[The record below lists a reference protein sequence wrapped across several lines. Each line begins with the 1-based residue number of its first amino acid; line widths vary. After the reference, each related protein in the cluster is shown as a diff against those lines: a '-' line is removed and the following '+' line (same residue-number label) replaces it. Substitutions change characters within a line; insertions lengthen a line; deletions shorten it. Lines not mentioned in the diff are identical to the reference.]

1 MKGTGTSGGTGP
13 RRRPQQLLLAL
24 LGTFVLDRR
33 EGPTPSRV
41 FIELLGDLG
50 VSEMATRATLSRM
63 VGKGLLDKRKEG
75 RVAVYGLTADAEK
88 MIRGAGKRVRSP
100 SPFTHADDTWTLFT
114 FSLPESRREVRD
126 QLRARLVWAGF
137 GCLRDGLWIAP
148 GCPDLSDIVSI
159 SALADA
165 MAEAGGFI
173 AQPLP
178 GTPMTA
184 FVDRAWD
191 LVALRAEH
199 DRFLGR
205 WGHGSVTVGNPA
217 TVLTSL
223 VADWLHLLRAD
234 PGLPARY
241 LPADWPSS
249 RSADMYGNLWKQL
262 EKPACDAFDE
272 LADSGR

>member
-1 MKGTGTSGGTGP
+1 MEDTGTSSGTGH

-33 EGPTPSRV
+33 EEPTPSRV

-50 VSEMATRATLSRM
+50 VNEMATRATLSRM
-63 VGKGLLDKRKEG
+63 VGKGLLDKRKDG
-75 RVAVYGLTADAEK
+75 RIVVYGLTAEAEK
-88 MIRGAGKRVRSP
+88 MIRDAGKRVRSS
-100 SPFTHADDTWTLFT
+100 SPFTPADDTWTLFT
-114 FSLPESRREVRD
+114 FSLPESRREARD

-148 GCPDLSDIVSI
+148 GRPDLDD
-159 SALADA
+159 ALSPLTDSMADV
-165 MAEAGGFI
+165 GGFL

-184 FVDRAWD
+184 FVERAWD
-191 LVALRAEH
+191 LVGLRAEH
-199 DRFLGR
+199 DRFLDR
-205 WGHGSVTVGNPA
+205 WGRGSVPRGNPA
-217 TVLTSL
+217 MVLTSL
-223 VADWLHLLRAD
+223 VADWLQLLRAD

-249 RSADMYGNLWKQL
+249 KSSDTYWNLWEQL
-262 EKPACDAFDE
+262 EKPAHDAFDE
-272 LADSGR
+272 LAGSARF